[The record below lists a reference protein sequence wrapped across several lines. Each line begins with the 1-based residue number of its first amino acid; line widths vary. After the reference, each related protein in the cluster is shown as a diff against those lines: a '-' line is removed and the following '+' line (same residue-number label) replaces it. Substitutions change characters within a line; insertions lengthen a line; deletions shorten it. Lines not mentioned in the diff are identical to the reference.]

1 MVKEGKHRRNEK
13 GISIL
18 ANNIKRYRKERKMTI
33 QELANRLDVDYSQI
47 GRMERGIV
55 NPSISIVFD
64 IAEVLEI
71 RAYQLLEEQS
81 QIIS

>member
-18 ANNIKRYRKERKMTI
+18 AKNIKKYRKERKMTI

-47 GRMERGIV
+47 SRMERGIV

-71 RAYQLLEEQS
+71 KASKLLEE
-81 QIIS
+81 